1 MDDNETAQTSSAASW
16 QPSASVSSADSSAPA
31 VTPASITEDSN
42 DDHSIRLSQPQ
53 SELSARYRLIHDN
66 LYNYCADMWANI
78 TAIRSRGLEHTIFSA
93 SLLGIYLG
101 FDAASSSYEIGWWGF
116 TSILFLIFVT
126 PVVRTQM
133 LLPATSFTS
142 ILFLIFVTLPHL
154 RLAVGITG
162 VVEYRLSLNHVR
174 DPLYEPEETAIA
186 ALEKK
191 AALLD
196 DTSEMFGVRYVRA
209 RTIWFFGVV
218 VSTSLGV
225 VEWYL

>member
-1 MDDNETAQTSSAASW
+1 MQHPHAIGGGMNDNETAQTSSAASW
-16 QPSASVSSADSSAPA
+16 QPSASVSSAGSSAPA
-31 VTPASITEDSN
+31 VTPASIAEDSS

-126 PVVRTQM
+126 
-133 LLPATSFTS
+133 
-142 ILFLIFVTLPHL
+142 LPHL

-162 VVEYRLSLNHVR
+162 VVEYRLSLSHVR

>member
-1 MDDNETAQTSSAASW
+1 MQHPHAIGGAMNDNETAQTSSAESRL
-16 QPSASVSSADSSAPA
+16 PSASVSSAGSSTPA
-31 VTPASITEDSN
+31 VTPASIAEDSN
-42 DDHSIRLSQPQ
+42 DGHSIRLSQPQ

-66 LYNYCADMWANI
+66 LYNYCANMWANI

-126 PVVRTQM
+126 
-133 LLPATSFTS
+133 
-142 ILFLIFVTLPHL
+142 LPHL

-162 VVEYRLSLNHVR
+162 VVEYHLSLSHVR

-196 DTSEMFGVRYVRA
+196 DTSEMFGVRYIRA
-209 RTIWFFGVV
+209 RAIWFFGVA
-218 VSTSLGV
+218 VSISLGV

>member
-1 MDDNETAQTSSAASW
+1 MQHPHAIGGYMDDDKTAQTGSAASRL
-16 QPSASVSSADSSAPA
+16 PSASVSNAGSSASA
-31 VTPASITEDSN
+31 VTSASIAEDNN

-53 SELSARYRLIHDN
+53 SELSARYKLIHDN

-126 PVVRTQM
+126 
-133 LLPATSFTS
+133 
-142 ILFLIFVTLPHL
+142 LPHL
-154 RLAVGITG
+154 RLAVGNTD
-162 VVEYRLSLNHVR
+162 VVEYHLSLSHVR

-191 AALLD
+191 AALLG
-196 DTSEMFGVRYVRA
+196 DTSEMFGMRYIRA
-209 RTIWFFGVV
+209 RTIWFFGVA

>member
-1 MDDNETAQTSSAASW
+1 MDDNETTQTSSAASW
-16 QPSASVSSADSSAPA
+16 QHSASVSSTGSSAPA
-31 VTPASITEDSN
+31 GTSASITEDSN
-42 DDHSIRLSQPQ
+42 EDHSIRLSQPQ

-101 FDAASSSYEIGWWGF
+101 FDAASSSYEIRWWGF
-116 TSILFLIFVT
+116 TSILFLI
-126 PVVRTQM
+126 
-133 LLPATSFTS
+133 S
-142 ILFLIFVTLPHL
+142 VTLPHL

-162 VVEYRLSLNHVR
+162 VVEYHLSLSHVR

-196 DTSEMFGVRYVRA
+196 DTSEMFGVRYIRA
-209 RTIWFFGVV
+209 RTIWYFGIA